1 MNRLNFLFPSL
12 ILVFVAITTAAQ
24 LHDTKFKLISGA
36 NGVSIG
42 KINGITRDPHG
53 VMWFADQTNGCITRY
68 DGNLM
73 TQYHYD
79 PRNLNS
85 PGGTY
90 PECILADSSGIIWI
104 GYYGMGLD
112 RFDPETN
119 TYTHYRHL
127 PGNSQSLSNDSITA
141 ILIDHTGKLWIGT
154 NGGLDM
160 WDPAT
165 GKFTQYQHQPSDP
178 TSLSHNVIRS
188 LFEDSDGTLWIGTG
202 LAWASNNNGG
212 LNRFNRDQKEF
223 TRFLHDPK
231 NTNSLLDNKVRAIF
245 EDSRR
250 NLWVGTKRNGLHIID
265 KKTGTV
271 KRISVSPDDKNALFK
286 APVMTPYDHFTF
298 INEDVTGSLWF
309 GTLSDGLFRY
319 NPITKESTHFSR
331 NNNRSSG
338 FKDYSG
344 WCSYSAP
351 DGLMWVS
358 TQEANLYQIDL
369 YTNIIDADSL
379 NMIVIDMI
387 EESPSVRWMGTTEG
401 LVRQDLNEGSV
412 QRFRHDPK
420 NENSLSHDVV
430 ISVLK
435 ASDGMLWLGTQ
446 IGLNN
451 FDPTTRKFT
460 RYYIDPNVK
469 ATLTANDIQKVY
481 EDKDQN
487 LWLGSF
493 GGGLIKMG
501 KDSKIISRYL
511 TNPSDTTSIRGDYVN
526 AIVQDQDNSMWVGSV
541 QGGLNR
547 LNTATGKFQ
556 HYLTG
561 ITVNSIHKDASA
573 KIWICTDLGL
583 YLYNR
588 DNDTFFLVKEVSENL
603 QGERILAVSEDN
615 KNNLWIVSNIT
626 IYCLNENTRNV
637 IRFDEDNGIDKDM
650 LLGNVIKL
658 QNGHMLFS
666 TRIGYYEID
675 PEKLV
680 IPLAVPKI
688 HFKSISINGELL
700 KSGEEI
706 LKEPLSVIKELK
718 LSHDQNVF
726 SIDFDAVDYGEPR
739 EKMVYYML
747 DGYDNE
753 WRRLSATNQVYFFNI
768 PPGKYKF
775 LVKAAN
781 TNNGV
786 WVEENIS
793 ITISPPWWSTIW
805 AYALYS
811 VAFAATVYAVHRLQ
825 KDRLVKI
832 EREKAHEREL
842 VQAREIERAYS
853 SLKETQAQLIQSE
866 KMASLGELT
875 AGIAHEIQN
884 PLNFVNNFSEVNKE
898 LLDELKTEI
907 ENGNLEGIKAIA
919 NDVISNEEKIS
930 HHGKRA
936 DAIVKGMLQHSRSS
950 SGQKEPTDINA
961 LCEEYLRL
969 AYHGLR
975 AKDKSFNA
983 LMKTDFDATIKTINI
998 IPQDIGRVM
1007 LNLVNNAFHAVA
1019 EKKRYQ
1025 RDNYEPTVSVT
1036 TSRSGDKVLISVKD
1050 NGNGISQAILDK
1062 VFQPFFTTKPTGQGT
1077 GLGLSISYDIVKAHG
1092 GELSVKTREGEG
1104 SEFTISLRP

>member
-1 MNRLNFLFPSL
+1 
-12 ILVFVAITTAAQ
+12 
-24 LHDTKFKLISGA
+24 
-36 NGVSIG
+36 
-42 KINGITRDPHG
+42 
-53 VMWFADQTNGCITRY
+53 
-68 DGNLM
+68 
-73 TQYHYD
+73 
-79 PRNLNS
+79 
-85 PGGTY
+85 
-90 PECILADSSGIIWI
+90 
-104 GYYGMGLD
+104 
-112 RFDPETN
+112 
-119 TYTHYRHL
+119 
-127 PGNSQSLSNDSITA
+127 
-141 ILIDHTGKLWIGT
+141 
-154 NGGLDM
+154 
-160 WDPAT
+160 
-165 GKFTQYQHQPSDP
+165 
-178 TSLSHNVIRS
+178 
-188 LFEDSDGTLWIGTG
+188 
-202 LAWASNNNGG
+202 
-212 LNRFNRDQKEF
+212 
-223 TRFLHDPK
+223 
-231 NTNSLLDNKVRAIF
+231 
-245 EDSRR
+245 
-250 NLWVGTKRNGLHIID
+250 
-265 KKTGTV
+265 
-271 KRISVSPDDKNALFK
+271 
-286 APVMTPYDHFTF
+286 
-298 INEDVTGSLWF
+298 
-309 GTLSDGLFRY
+309 
-319 NPITKESTHFSR
+319 
-331 NNNRSSG
+331 
-338 FKDYSG
+338 
-344 WCSYSAP
+344 
-351 DGLMWVS
+351 MWVS

-369 YTNIIDADSL
+369 YTNIINADSL

-435 ASDGMLWLGTQ
+435 ASDGTLWLGTQ

-526 AIVQDQDNSMWVGSV
+526 AIVQDTDNSMWVGSV

-547 LNTATGKFQ
+547 LNTVTGKFK

-573 KIWICTDLGL
+573 KIWISTDLGL

-637 IRFDEDNGIDKDM
+637 IRFDEDNGIDKDI

-700 KSGEEI
+700 KSGGEI

-726 SIDFDAVDYGEPR
+726 SIDFDAIDYGEPR

-753 WRRLSATNQVYFFNI
+753 WRRLSAANQVYFFNI

-786 WVEENIS
+786 WVEESIS

-805 AYALYS
+805 AYVLYA

-832 EREKAHEREL
+832 EREKAKEREL

-983 LMKTDFDATIKTINI
+983 LMKTDFDTTIKTINI

-1025 RDNYEPTVSVT
+1025 PDNYEPTVSVA